1 MDYQMETKEVERE
14 LNRLLE
20 VTLKLE
26 WELDTVVQR
35 VN

>member
-1 MDYQMETKEVERE
+1 MEMKEVERE

-26 WELDTVVQR
+26 YELEMVVQKQS
-35 VN
+35 N